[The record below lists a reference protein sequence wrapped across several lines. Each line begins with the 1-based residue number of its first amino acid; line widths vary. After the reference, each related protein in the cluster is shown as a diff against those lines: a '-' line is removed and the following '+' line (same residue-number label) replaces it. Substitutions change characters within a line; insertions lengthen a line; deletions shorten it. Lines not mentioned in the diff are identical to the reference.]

1 MISINIEIYA
11 NGWKLYRYRYVY
23 IYTHANAHGL
33 QTSHHQDLRQFEQ
46 LNRNMP
52 SRHSPLMSH
61 QKSSLFGNIS

>member
-11 NGWKLYRYRYVY
+11 NGWKLYRYRHIY
-23 IYTHANAHGL
+23 IYMQIHMGYKPAIIKICANSA
-33 QTSHHQDLRQFEQ
+33 TR
-46 LNRNMP
+46 RNMP